1 MQKKHCP
8 PARRWR
14 LAAFG
19 AACLVALAACK
30 KTDQGTPAPAAAV
43 TFSRPDATVMADVVV
58 PYELG
63 GVFVA
68 GQIFDVMGPASWGW
82 IARIDAD
89 GSRLWE
95 KELGKKAQ
103 NAHFD
108 AGMAFGEGN
117 VLLVGTVNAGNA
129 SYAPAS
135 AWIVALTGD
144 GRMLW
149 DKALDFG
156 SRTHALAITT
166 VPGKDDA
173 YLVMGSVRDG
183 DRGPDGQYKDRAWV
197 VRIDGAGR
205 QSLKKVLESPDTL
218 VPAAIATLAD
228 GAFVVAGRVFV
239 GPEQIMRGWIGRF
252 GADGKP
258 QWSRTLD
265 SAGSAIAA
273 AEVDPE
279 DNSIVL
285 AVSEGQQRPVRL
297 LRLDGTGRT
306 LKDGGLVALC
316 DQPALWTTQEGRLQ
330 LGGTSCPG
338 AAREAEGI
346 VVIPDLAH
354 PNQAQRLAAP
364 PGTTIRHLAGLPGN
378 SEIGLLGERR
388 NDDYGAA
395 VFTTRP
401 MP

>member
-1 MQKKHCP
+1 MQNKHSNP
-8 PARRWR
+8 VRHRR
-14 LAAFG
+14 LAAIG

-30 KTDQGTPAPAAAV
+30 KTDEAAPTAAV
-43 TFSRPDATVMADVVV
+43 AFSRPDAAVMADVVV

-68 GQIFDVMGPASWGW
+68 GQIFDDTGPGSWGW

-103 NAHFD
+103 SAYFS
-108 AGMAFGEGN
+108 AGMPFGEGN
-117 VLLVGTVNAGNA
+117 VLLAGTVNQGNA
-129 SYAPAS
+129 STAPAS
-135 AWIVALTGD
+135 AWLLALTGD

-183 DRGPDGQYKDRAWV
+183 DRGPGGQYKDRAWV
-197 VRIDGAGR
+197 VRIDAAGR

-218 VPAAIATLAD
+218 APEAIATLAD
-228 GAFVVAGRVFV
+228 GAFIVAGRVFV
-239 GPEQIMRGWIGRF
+239 GPEQTMRGWIGRF
-252 GADGKP
+252 SADGRP

-265 SAGSAIAA
+265 IAGSNVAA
-273 AEVDPE
+273 AAVDPAD
-279 DNSIVL
+279 DNIVL
-285 AVSEGQQRPVRL
+285 AVAEGQERPVRL
-297 LRLDGTGRT
+297 LRLDGAGKM
-306 LKDGGLVALC
+306 LKDGGRVALC
-316 DQPALWTTQEGRLQ
+316 GQPALWTTQEGRLQ

-338 AAREAEGI
+338 TGKEAEGI
-346 VVIPDLAH
+346 IVVPDLAH
-354 PNQAQRLAAP
+354 PNHAQRLAAL
-364 PGTTIRHLAGLPGN
+364 PGTKVRHLAGLPGN
-378 SEIGLLGERR
+378 SEIGVLGERR
-388 NDDYGAA
+388 NGDAGAA
-395 VFTTRP
+395 VFATRP